1 MPPMVL
7 ARSAPEV
14 NDQARS
20 RVLGASS
27 RAGDGGW
34 GWPQG
39 VRTDEGLSIEL
50 SAAGEEFAMTA
61 AGKAPP
67 PGTLEFRGPPRL
79 AME

>member
-39 VRTDEGLSIEL
+39 VRTDEGLSIEV
-50 SAAGEEFAMTA
+50 SAAGE
-61 AGKAPP
+61 
-67 PGTLEFRGPPRL
+67 
-79 AME
+79 